1 MSKRRLGNIFRRK
14 FAFDFKNVFM
24 FRKAGEKEIEPASA
38 KALAGKEW
46 IKSQLKDF
54 SKLGGELVVMKM
66 GN

>member
-1 MSKRRLGNIFRRK
+1 
-14 FAFDFKNVFM
+14 M